1 MSQTEPQV
9 SDAAPKQP
17 RADAQRNRMRVLEA
31 AREAFESEGLS
42 VSVESIAR
50 RAGVGVGTVYRHFPT
65 KEALFEAIVLTSL
78 ERFVELARSLADA
91 DDPGEALYFYLER
104 VFAESQTSMAIKDAL
119 NATDFDAEQTAA
131 ATFRELELAVGHLL
145 ERSQQAGATR
155 PDVTIEELF
164 ALLSSACRA
173 SSALRRDTS
182 SSLILVTV
190 ICDGLRP
197 AGMRR

>member
-9 SDAAPKQP
+9 SDAAPKRP
-17 RADAQRNRMRVLEA
+17 RADAQRNRMRVLDA
-31 AREAFESEGLS
+31 AREAFASEGLS

-78 ERFVELARSLADA
+78 ETFVDLARSLADA

-104 VFAESQTSMAIKDAL
+104 VFEESETSMAIKDAL
-119 NATDFDAEQTAA
+119 VETDFDAEQAAA
-131 ATFRELELAVGHLL
+131 ATFRELELAVRHLL

-164 ALLSSACRA
+164 ALLGSACHA

-182 SSLILVTV
+182 SSLILVNV

-197 AGMRR
+197 AGTRR